1 MALKIL
7 MATMGLGIGGAET
20 HIVELAGELKRR
32 GFDVMVASNG
42 GVYVQEIEDKGI
54 RHFHVPMNK
63 RNAFHMIR
71 SYFLLRKLIRRENPD
86 IVHAHARIPA
96 FICGLLRKSLRFPFV
111 TTAHLPFDISGV
123 LRYLSN
129 WGEKTIAVSDDI
141 KDYLIKNFGMSER
154 DIIITINGI
163 DTEKFSARTSG
174 SRIMEE
180 FHLDASKPII
190 TSVSRLDASRALA
203 ADQLIGIAPELDKHL
218 PGIQL
223 LIAGG
228 GDVYDEL
235 KVKAD
240 AVNSALGRR
249 IVTMTGPRTDISE
262 IIAAGDIFINV
273 SRSALEAMAS
283 EKPVILAGNEGYIGL
298 LSPENMDAARES
310 NFCCR
315 GFPMSTEARLLE
327 DIIRCFAMSPSERAA
342 LGAVER
348 AYILSNYSV
357 SRMADD
363 SLRAYEAVRRKKY
376 NVVMSGYYGFGNAG
390 DEAILQSI
398 HQNISSSGD
407 ISITVLSNDPEDTKN
422 RYGYYAVN
430 RFKLFSVVRAL
441 RRCDALVSGGGS
453 LLQDHTSTR
462 SLFYYL
468 MIIRVSEFYKKKVMI
483 YANGIGPVRK
493 KINRR
498 LVSRIVGR
506 ADVITLR
513 DDVSA
518 QELRSMGVVRDDIR
532 VTSDPVFTLGGA
544 SREEALRLLSEA
556 GIPHDTPFICV
567 SVRNWGNMGTF
578 CSTIAR
584 LCDSIH
590 DIYGRNTIFIAMQTP
605 HDIGISHDVCRMMK
619 NKAYVLDERYKA
631 GQIMGIVGQCD
642 FVLAMRLHTLI
653 FSARM
658 CVPFIGMVYDPK
670 VDAYI
675 KALSMLSAGDVRELD
690 DVRVLEAVKNL
701 MENREKYVNSLKR
714 SLLELES
721 LAHQDAQLLLEL
733 LESDKKSRT

>member
-342 LGAVER
+342 LGAR
-348 AYILSNYSV
+348 
-357 SRMADD
+357 
-363 SLRAYEAVRRKKY
+363 
-376 NVVMSGYYGFGNAG
+376 G
-390 DEAILQSI
+390 
-398 HQNISSSGD
+398 
-407 ISITVLSNDPEDTKN
+407 
-422 RYGYYAVN
+422 
-430 RFKLFSVVRAL
+430 
-441 RRCDALVSGGGS
+441 
-453 LLQDHTSTR
+453 
-462 SLFYYL
+462 
-468 MIIRVSEFYKKKVMI
+468 
-483 YANGIGPVRK
+483 
-493 KINRR
+493 
-498 LVSRIVGR
+498 
-506 ADVITLR
+506 
-513 DDVSA
+513 
-518 QELRSMGVVRDDIR
+518 
-532 VTSDPVFTLGGA
+532 
-544 SREEALRLLSEA
+544 
-556 GIPHDTPFICV
+556 
-567 SVRNWGNMGTF
+567 
-578 CSTIAR
+578 
-584 LCDSIH
+584 
-590 DIYGRNTIFIAMQTP
+590 
-605 HDIGISHDVCRMMK
+605 
-619 NKAYVLDERYKA
+619 
-631 GQIMGIVGQCD
+631 
-642 FVLAMRLHTLI
+642 LI
-653 FSARM
+653 
-658 CVPFIGMVYDPK
+658 
-670 VDAYI
+670 
-675 KALSMLSAGDVRELD
+675 
-690 DVRVLEAVKNL
+690 
-701 MENREKYVNSLKR
+701 
-714 SLLELES
+714 
-721 LAHQDAQLLLEL
+721 
-733 LESDKKSRT
+733 